1 MQRRSSRLVLMVA
14 CIVAGLLATIA
25 AQSAKAGS
33 DQKACRFANDV
44 ELNDADCEAMRRFKE
59 AEDAQR
65 AGDAAALRRIN
76 DQYDAELKI
85 RQEQLAREKP
95 QPQEREKWATVQAE
109 QYARQLAE
117 QRRRQAIEDAQDRAD
132 EQRASKAAAAAK
144 AKCGADYKAPRIGM
158 PITRAQECV
167 TSMRVTAQLNR
178 ADGVVTTYQG
188 GGAYFHVMNGL
199 IVSWGR

>member
-1 MQRRSSRLVLMVA
+1 MNKKLLIGLIGLSAWVA
-14 CIVAGLLATIA
+14 Q
-25 AQSAKAGS
+25 AQKPNI
-33 DQKACRFANDV
+33 DLINCRFGNGIAVPEDECLV
-44 ELNDADCEAMRRFKE
+44 MRRFQ
-59 AEDAQR
+59 ATEDAKAAQDKAFRDRINAQYEADLAAERTKREQDQEANAAAR
-65 AGDAAALRRIN
+65 ARQDAA
-76 DQYDAELKI
+76 
-85 RQEQLAREKP
+85 QLADQR
-95 QPQEREKWATVQAE
+95 KWQTKA
-109 QYARQLAE
+109 
-117 QRRRQAIEDAQDRAD
+117 DAD
-132 EQRASKAAAAAK
+132 EKAYALGEAKATAAAK